1 MVRNVY
7 YQKNDCGVGWSQQPT
22 PLGSMILW
30 KGPLWMAILATQIIQ
45 AI

>member
-22 PLGSMILW
+22 PLGSMTLEKVCLW
-30 KGPLWMAILATQIIQ
+30 ATISTI
-45 AI
+45 